1 MRRGTFCPPGT
12 QRVDVRDGGQRTG
25 QPSKLPSGELFSF
38 LGGTSIHSL
47 LEILKE
53 KQDGGGGTGVE

>member
-1 MRRGTFCPPGT
+1 MSGT
-12 QRVDVRDGGQRTG
+12 GGQRTG
-25 QPSKLPSGELFSF
+25 QPSKLPSGELFSLF
-38 LGGTSIHSL
+38 SGTSIHSL